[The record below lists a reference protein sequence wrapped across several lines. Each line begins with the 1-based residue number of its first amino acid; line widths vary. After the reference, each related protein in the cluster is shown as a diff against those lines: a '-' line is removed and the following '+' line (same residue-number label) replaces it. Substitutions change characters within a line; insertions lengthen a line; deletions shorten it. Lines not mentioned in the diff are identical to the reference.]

1 MTRPREV
8 GAGIGNAQVKAHVL
22 VVEDEDDIVTLLR
35 YTLEREGFRV
45 SVATNGEEALLL
57 CREQMP
63 DLVLLDWMLPLLSG
77 SDVCRQLRRTD
88 DTAEIPVIML
98 TARGEETD
106 RVRGLNA
113 GADDYITKPFSLVEV
128 VARIRA
134 VLRRTRP
141 GSQASQLTFADLAM
155 DLANHRVTRN
165 GRHVRLGPTEF
176 RLLRHFLEYPRRVFS
191 RTQLLDRVW
200 GRDVYVE
207 VRTVD
212 VHIRRLR
219 KALNGNGEQDLIRT
233 VRSAG
238 YALDMPMG
246 S

>member
-1 MTRPREV
+1 MTR
-8 GAGIGNAQVKAHVL
+8 AQVEGSGRDDALMKPHIL

-45 SVATNGEEALLL
+45 SAATNGEEALLL

-113 GADDYITKPFSLVEV
+113 GADDYITKPFSLVEGGGKDPGGAAANP
-128 VARIRA
+128 ARFPGQPA
-134 VLRRTRP
+134 DLCRP
-141 GSQASQLTFADLAM
+141 GD
-155 DLANHRVTRN
+155 
-165 GRHVRLGPTEF
+165 GP
-176 RLLRHFLEYPRRVFS
+176 RQSP
-191 RTQLLDRVW
+191 
-200 GRDVYVE
+200 G
-207 VRTVD
+207 
-212 VHIRRLR
+212 
-219 KALNGNGEQDLIRT
+219 
-233 VRSAG
+233 
-238 YALDMPMG
+238 
-246 S
+246 

>member
-1 MTRPREV
+1 MTRPQV
-8 GAGIGNAQVKAHVL
+8 DGSGNGDALAKAHIL
-22 VVEDEDDIVTLLR
+22 LVEDEDDIVTLLR

-57 CREQMP
+57 CREQAP

-77 SDVCRQLRRTD
+77 SEVCRQLRRAD

-141 GSQASQLTFADLAM
+141 GSQAGRLSFADVAM
-155 DLANHRVTRN
+155 DLASHRVVRN
-165 GRHVRLGPTEF
+165 GRTVRLGPTEF

-200 GRDVYVE
+200 GRDVCVE
-207 VRTVD
+207 LRTVD

-219 KALNGNGEQDLIRT
+219 KALNGNGEEDLIRT

-238 YALDMPMG
+238 YALDT
-246 S
+246 SVES